1 MVDESVDCAVQF
13 SPMPA
18 ASLRA
23 LLENAIDY
31 AGLFPPAGLALEPAL
46 RNHAGY
52 VRSPERWML
61 GAFVLPIGKFAAA
74 RNQLVGF
81 EPEHPLKISALGP
94 KTAKAADFRPKL
106 EAAAEA
112 IKQFISEHKGVVA
125 IEQFEMPLPPGPVAN
140 SLGVARATL
149 GDLALNV
156 FWEAPADAAPATIE
170 ALAGSAAG
178 FKLRTGG
185 VTADTFPSGA
195 QISRALV
202 AAVRHRVPIKF
213 TAGLHHPVRL
223 FHESVGGKMHGFLN
237 VLGAGVF
244 AAEHR
249 WSETQTQ
256 EMLADESADSFVF
269 DEEAFRW
276 RDWKISPAQIKAR
289 RRLVTSL
296 GSCSFD
302 EPRDDLQKLGLFGK
316 NTVLLS

>member
-1 MVDESVDCAVQF
+1 MVDEGVDCTVQF

-31 AGLFPPAGLALEPAL
+31 AGLFPPAELALERAL
-46 RNHAGY
+46 RNQAGY
-52 VRSPERWML
+52 VRSPDRWML
-61 GAFVLPIGKFAAA
+61 GAFILPIGKFAKA
-74 RNQLVGF
+74 RDHLAEF
-81 EPEHPLKISALGP
+81 AREHPLIISALGP

-106 EAAAEA
+106 ETAAEA
-112 IKQFISEHKGVVA
+112 IKQFLAEHKGVVA
-125 IEQFEMPLPPGPVAN
+125 IEQFEMPLPPGPVAD

-149 GDLALNV
+149 GDLALHV
-156 FWEAPADAAPATIE
+156 FWEAPADDAPSTIE
-170 ALAGSAAG
+170 ALAGSGAG

-185 VTADTFPSGA
+185 VTADVFPTGA
-195 QISRALV
+195 QIARALV
-202 AAVRHRVPIKF
+202 AALRHRVPIKF

-237 VLGAGVF
+237 VLGAGVL

-276 RDWKISPAQIKAR
+276 RDWKISTAQISAR
-289 RRLVTSL
+289 RRLITSL

-302 EPRDDLQKLGLFGK
+302 EPRDDLRALGLFE
-316 NTVLLS
+316 